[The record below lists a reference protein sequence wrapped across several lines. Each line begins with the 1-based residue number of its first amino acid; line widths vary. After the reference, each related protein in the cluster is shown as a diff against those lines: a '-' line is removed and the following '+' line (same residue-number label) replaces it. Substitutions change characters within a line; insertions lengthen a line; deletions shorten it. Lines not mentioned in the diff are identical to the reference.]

1 MQLKSAVN
9 TRESIKVLGLLEM
22 VIIKED
28 EGLVTMT
35 EILVAPLKS

>member
-9 TRESIKVLGLLEM
+9 TRKSIKVLGLLEM

-35 EILVAPLKS
+35 EIRVAPLKS